1 MREREPVNH
10 PGAVGAPGNRP
21 ASDRPMSTM
30 TAHRLDPLL
39 RPGSLAFVGA
49 SVRPDT
55 PGNTMVRAAAMD
67 GYAGRL
73 YAINPKYGSV
83 EGVACFPGLA
93 ALPEAVEHVVL
104 GVANEHLEA
113 ELAAAIRH
121 GARAAT
127 IFASCV
133 LNGDD
138 RLADR
143 LAAMAREAGVVICGG
158 NGMGF
163 CNPIAGLRVSGYA
176 AKGRMLPG
184 GVTLI
189 AQSGSAFSALGYN
202 DRRLKFNL
210 CVSTGR
216 ELTTT
221 AADYMDWALE
231 QAGTRVI
238 GLFLETA
245 RDPERF
251 VAALAKAERRRIPI
265 VVLKVGR
272 TDTSAAFAAS
282 HSGAIAGDDA
292 AYEALFEKHGV
303 ASVGTLDSLA
313 ASLLL
318 FGTAKPAAKGGM
330 ASIHDS
336 GGEREMVVDL
346 ASQIGVP
353 LAAIGE
359 ATRDRLRR
367 HLDPELEPVNP
378 LDVWGTGRDFEAVV
392 EACLDA
398 LLGDPDTGVGVMFE
412 DIRDGSYV
420 TEGFTAAAI
429 RAARRSDKPVALVT
443 NYASLN
449 HREVALATTEAGVPV
464 IDGTE
469 EGLRAV
475 RHLLAFRDH
484 VPAAPAG
491 HAPID
496 PRLRIGWRARLEN
509 GTPLDE
515 AEALWLISDYGVATP
530 KSRVAETLEA
540 AVAAGEEI
548 GYPVALKTA
557 APGILHKSD
566 QGGVKLGLADRED
579 LAAAYREMSSQLGP
593 RVLVAA
599 MVGKGVEIGLGLV
612 HDQQFGPYLIVA
624 AGGIWIEVL
633 KDRIVALPPV
643 SPARAAGLID
653 RLRIRPLL
661 EGRRGQPAANL
672 PALHH
677 AVSRLSYL
685 AEDLG
690 DLIAEMDINPV
701 IVSDSGAVAVD
712 AVVVPRRPAGTAS

>member
-1 MREREPVNH
+1 MSH
-10 PGAVGAPGNRP
+10 PNAVGARGIG
-21 ASDRPMSTM
+21 PMRDQPNS
-30 TAHRLDPLL
+30 AAGSHRLDPLL

-67 GYAGRL
+67 GYAGRI
-73 YAINPKYGSV
+73 YAINPKYDSV
-83 EGVACFPGLA
+83 EGVSCFASLGD
-93 ALPEAVEHVVL
+93 LPETVEHVVL
-104 GVANEHLEA
+104 GVANEHLER

-133 LNGDD
+133 LEGDD
-138 RLADR
+138 RLAER
-143 LAAMAREAGVVICGG
+143 LSGMARDAGMAICGG

-163 CNPIAGLRVSGYA
+163 CNPTAGLRVSGYA
-176 AKGRMLPG
+176 TMGRMLPG

-210 CVSTGR
+210 CASTGR

-221 AADYMDWALE
+221 TADYMDWALE
-231 QAGTRVI
+231 QDATRVI
-238 GLFLETA
+238 GLFLESA
-245 RDPERF
+245 RDPAAF
-251 VAALAKAERRRIPI
+251 VAALAKAEARRIPV

-272 TDTSAAFAAS
+272 TETSAAFAAS

-292 AYEALFEKHGV
+292 AYEALFEKWGV
-303 ASVGTLDSLA
+303 LRVGTLDSLA

-318 FGTAKPAAKGGM
+318 FGNAKPAAAGGM
-330 ASIHDS
+330 ASVHDS

-346 ASQIGVP
+346 ASEIGVP
-353 LAAIGE
+353 LAHIGE
-359 ATRDRLRR
+359 ATKARLRR
-367 HLDPELEPVNP
+367 HLDPELEPANP
-378 LDVWGTGRDFEAVV
+378 LDVWGTGRDFEANV
-392 EACLDA
+392 EACLSA
-398 LLGDPDTGVGVMFE
+398 LLDDPDTAIGVMFE

-420 TEGFTAAAI
+420 TKGFTTAAL
-429 RAARRSDKPVALVT
+429 RAAEKTDKPVALVT

-449 HREVALATTEAGVPV
+449 HRDVALATTEAGVPV

-475 RHLLAFRDH
+475 RNLLSFRDH
-484 VPAAPAG
+484 RPVPTAREAG
-491 HAPID
+491 GDAG
-496 PRLRIGWRARLEN
+496 LRSAWRARLDS
-509 GTPLDE
+509 GRPLDE
-515 AEALWLISDYGVATP
+515 AEGLRLIADYGLATP
-530 KSRVAETLEA
+530 SATIAETREGALA
-540 AVAAGEEI
+540 AARKI
-548 GYPVALKTA
+548 GFPVALKTA
-557 APGILHKSD
+557 APGVLHKSD
-566 QGGVKLGLADRED
+566 RDGVRLGIADEAS
-579 LAAAYREMSSQLGP
+579 LAAAYDDMAARLGP

-599 MVGKGVEIGLGLV
+599 MAGKGVEIGLGLV
-612 HDQQFGPYLIVA
+612 NDREFGPYLIVA

-633 KDRIVALPPV
+633 RDRVVAMPPV
-643 SPARAAGLID
+643 SPVRAAALVD

-661 EGRRGQPAANL
+661 DGRRGLPPADL
-672 PALHH
+672 PALHR
-677 AVSRLSYL
+677 AISRLSVL

-701 IVSDSGAVAVD
+701 IVSDGGAVAVD
-712 AVVVPRRPAGTAS
+712 AVVVPRRAPDAVS

>member
-1 MREREPVNH
+1 MSH
-10 PGAVGAPGNRP
+10 PGAIGALDGPPSPVR
-21 ASDRPMSTM
+21 SVSTRS
-30 TAHRLDPLL
+30 HRLDPLL

-49 SVRPDT
+49 SVRPST
-55 PGNTMVRAAAMD
+55 PGNTMVRAVAMD
-67 GYAGRL
+67 GYAGRV
-73 YAINPKYGSV
+73 YAINPKYDVV
-83 EGVACFPGLA
+83 EGVACFPSLS
-93 ALPEAVEHVVL
+93 ALPETVEHVVL

-113 ELAAAIRH
+113 ELAATIRH

-133 LNGDD
+133 LDGDD
-138 RLADR
+138 RLAGR

-163 CNPIAGLRVSGYA
+163 CNPVAGLRVSGYA
-176 AKGRMLPG
+176 ARHRMLPG

-216 ELTTT
+216 ELTTS

-251 VAALAKAERRRIPI
+251 VAALAKAEQRRVPV

-272 TDTSAAFAAS
+272 TETSAAFAAS
-282 HSGAIAGDDA
+282 HSGAIAGDNA

-318 FGTAKPAAKGGM
+318 FGAAKPAAKGGM

-353 LAAIGE
+353 FAAIGE

-398 LLGDPDTGVGVMFE
+398 LLDDPDTGVGVMFE

-443 NYASLN
+443 NYAALN

-496 PRLRIGWRARLEN
+496 PRLRTGWRARLEN

-515 AEALWLISDYGVATP
+515 AEALWLISDYGIATP
-530 KSRVAETLEA
+530 KSRVADTLEA
-540 AVAAGEEI
+540 VVAAGAEI

-566 QGGVKLGLADRED
+566 QGGVKLGLADREG
-579 LAAAYREMSSQLGP
+579 LATAYREMSSRLGP

-633 KDRIVALPPV
+633 KDRVVALPPV
-643 SPARAAGLID
+643 SPARAATLID

-661 EGRRGQPAANL
+661 DGRRGQPAADL